1 MEPLR
6 RPQQQPESAR
16 PQALGGKEHQR
27 NRHLQGIVQQL
38 TGERGGS
45 FSPTEAATAHSPAP
59 LHEVVR

>member
-1 MEPLR
+1 
-6 RPQQQPESAR
+6 
-16 PQALGGKEHQR
+16 
-27 NRHLQGIVQQL
+27 VQQL